1 MAAFQ
6 SNGLLFSKGAALT
19 ELQALLDVYRAALLS
34 HESYR
39 TEGSIQAPIHL
50 LKARERAGAAGFV
63 DLHSAWGWQDCSER
77 GAIVDDVPGSHFTM
91 LASPQVETLA
101 EKLQGV
107 LALASTPS
115 QVANISTLNGA
126 FELMKR

>member
-6 SNGLLFSKGAALT
+6 SNGVLFFKGAALT

-34 HESYR
+34 HESYQ
-39 TEGSIQAPIHL
+39 TEGHIQAPIHL
-50 LKARERAGAAGFV
+50 LKARKRAGAAGFV
-63 DLHSAWGWQDCSER
+63 DLHSAWGWQNCSER

-101 EKLQGV
+101 ETLQGI

-115 QVANISTLNGA
+115 QIANVSTINRA
-126 FELMKR
+126 FELRKR